1 MPSAARDH
9 RTSKSDILRAVYEEN
24 LRVSDPS
31 VSPSRRPSTARQP
44 PPARGAPTPTAPA
57 SVSWRTPL
65 ALLVACVAAVLL
77 GLALEGYR
85 TDAGSELPALSKV
98 AQATERPAILVPGGQ
113 AVPGGLLSGDPTL
126 LPVADL
132 FNLHVNTI
140 VIDPG
145 HGGRDP
151 GALGAEGTR
160 EKDITLDLALRLRNR
175 LRAHQRYQVL
185 LTRDGDESVA
195 LGNRVAFANEQDADL
210 FVSLH
215 VNWIPDAAVAPLETY
230 YFGMEADASTLHLAH
245 GENSSSDYSVAEFN
259 RMLQRAGNT
268 VKFQESRELAEA
280 IQRSLLST
288 VRQTNERVRD
298 WGVKAGPF
306 VVLLGVEA
314 PAVLAE
320 VAALSNPDDE
330 SRLNTDAHRE
340 ALARALEDGIV
351 AYLDSR
357 PLPSPPLA
365 NAPTPKTPDHGHQE
379 ENL

>member
-1 MPSAARDH
+1 MPTAARDH

-31 VSPSRRPSTARQP
+31 APPPRRPAVSRRPAEAAQ
-44 PPARGAPTPTAPA
+44 PARGAKL
-57 SVSWRTPL
+57 TPL
-65 ALLVACVAAVLL
+65 VLLFACVAAVLL
-77 GLALEGYR
+77 GLVMEGFR
-85 TDAGSELPALSKV
+85 PDAARELPALSKV
-98 AQATERPAILVPGGQ
+98 AQATERPAILVPGGL
-113 AVPGGLLSGDPTL
+113 AVPGGLLSGDPAL
-126 LPVADL
+126 LPIADL

-175 LRAHQRYQVL
+175 LRAHQRYEVL

-195 LGNRVAFANEQDADL
+195 LGERVAFANERGADL

-230 YFGMEADASTLHLAH
+230 YFGMEADAGTLHLAH
-245 GENSSSDYSVAEFN
+245 GENSTSEYSVAEFN
-259 RMLQRAGNT
+259 QMLQRAGNT

-280 IQRSLLST
+280 IQESLLST

-340 ALARALEDGIV
+340 ALARALEEGIV
-351 AYLDSR
+351 AYLDAR

>member
-1 MPSAARDH
+1 MPTTARDH

-31 VSPSRRPSTARQP
+31 APPPRRPAASRRPAEAVQP
-44 PPARGAPTPTAPA
+44 APGAKL
-57 SVSWRTPL
+57 TPL
-65 ALLVACVAAVLL
+65 VLLFAGVAAVLL
-77 GLALEGYR
+77 GLVMEGFR
-85 TDAGSELPALSKV
+85 PDAARELPAFSKV
-98 AQATERPAILVPGGQ
+98 AQATERPAILVPGGL
-113 AVPGGLLSGDPTL
+113 AVPGGLLSGDPAL
-126 LPVADL
+126 LPIADL

-175 LRAHQRYQVL
+175 LRAHQRYEVL

-195 LGNRVAFANEQDADL
+195 LGERVAFANERDADL

-230 YFGMEADASTLHLAH
+230 YFGMEADAATLHLAH
-245 GENSSSDYSVAEFN
+245 GENSTSEYSVAEFN

-280 IQRSLLST
+280 IQESLLST
-288 VRQTNERVRD
+288 VRRTNERVRD

-340 ALARALEDGIV
+340 ALARALEEGIV
-351 AYLDSR
+351 AYLDAR

>member
-1 MPSAARDH
+1 MVVVFAC
-9 RTSKSDILRAVYEEN
+9 I
-24 LRVSDPS
+24 
-31 VSPSRRPSTARQP
+31 
-44 PPARGAPTPTAPA
+44 
-57 SVSWRTPL
+57 
-65 ALLVACVAAVLL
+65 ALGLL
-77 GLALEGYR
+77 GLAVEGFR
-85 TDAGSELPALSKV
+85 PDSARELPALSKT
-98 AQATERPAILVPGGQ
+98 AQATERPAILVPGGL
-113 AVPGGLLSGDPTL
+113 AVPGGLVSGDPTQ

-132 FNLHVNTI
+132 LNLQVNTI

-160 EKDITLDLALRLRNR
+160 EKDITLDLALRLRDR
-175 LRAHQRYQVL
+175 LA
-185 LTRDGDESVA
+185 TRQGYRILMTRQADEAVA
-195 LGNRVAFANEQDADL
+195 LSERVDLANEVGADL

-230 YFGMEADASTLHLAH
+230 YFGMEADASTLQLAH
-245 GENSSSDYSVAEFN
+245 GENSTSAYSVAEFN
-259 RMLQRAGNT
+259 RMLQRTGNT

-280 IQRSLLST
+280 IQQSLLST

-340 ALARALEDGIV
+340 ALARALEEGIV

-357 PLPSPPLA
+357 EHASPPLA
-365 NAPTPKTPDHGHQE
+365 NAPTPKTPDHGQE
-379 ENL
+379 EN